1 MLYIGTDEGI
11 YRWFSGA
18 TWPIFHSL
26 QGRTI
31 VGLASPGGGLL
42 VALDS
47 AAKVWES
54 RNNGI
59 DWRSIPLPAG
69 AGRPTSLTLL
79 EGSEIVVATSRPLG
93 LFRRPFGLPS
103 GADAPQ
109 ALARARGMEDRI
121 IGGARNLAAK
131 VRGGTATATLRAPAL
146 QSFGWTALS
155 VPSAAAGAVPTA
167 VRLVTSHAGT
177 AYAAVAGAGLWASTD
192 LGASWSR
199 VAGLPD
205 EVYAVRFAS
214 GDKTIA
220 AGTGDGVWISGDG
233 GQTWT
238 DSSAGLEKVRQIRA
252 LEIKPGDPKSLL
264 AGCAPIGAGE
274 GPVADRAGL
283 RFALYE
289 SKDAGKTWKHVTRGF
304 PEALESD
311 SISDIRVMP
320 DDPTRAAVALAS
332 GEMWSTATD
341 GLWWEP
347 LVRRIRGARVLCAT
361 P

>member
-18 TWPIFHSL
+18 GWPIFHGL
-26 QGRTI
+26 QGRAI
-31 VGLASPGGGLL
+31 VGLASPGGGVL

-54 RNNGI
+54 ANNGI
-59 DWRSIPLPAG
+59 DWRSIPLPEG
-69 AGRPTSLTLL
+69 AGRPTSIALL
-79 EGSEIVVATSRPLG
+79 DGSEVVVATARPLG
-93 LFRRPFGLPS
+93 LFRRAFGLPS
-103 GADAPQ
+103 GADAPR

-121 IGGARNLAAK
+121 IGGAMNLAAR
-131 VRGGTATATLRAPAL
+131 VRGGTATATLERPPT
-146 QSFGWTALS
+146 QSFGWTAMS
-155 VPSAAAGAVPTA
+155 VPSTGSDLVPTA
-167 VRLVTSHAGT
+167 VRLVTGHAGT

-199 VAGLPD
+199 VPGLPD
-205 EVYAVRFAS
+205 EVHAVRFAS
-214 GDKTIA
+214 GGKTIA

-233 GQTWT
+233 GQTWA
-238 DSSAGLEKVRQIRA
+238 DSSVGLEKVRQVRA

-264 AGCAPIGAGE
+264 AGCAPMGAGE

-289 SKDAGKTWKHVTRGF
+289 SKDAGTTWKHVTRGF

-311 SISDIRVMP
+311 SIVDIRVMP
-320 DDPTRAAVALAS
+320 DDPTCAAVALAS

-347 LVRRIRGARVLCAT
+347 MARQIRGARVLCAT

>member
-1 MLYIGTDEGI
+1 MLYIGTDDGI

-18 TWPIFHSL
+18 GWPIFHAL
-26 QGRTI
+26 QGRAI
-31 VGLASPGGGLL
+31 VGLASPGGGLM
-42 VALDS
+42 VALDN

-59 DWRSIPLPAG
+59 DWRSIPLPEG
-69 AGRPTSLTLL
+69 AGRPTSLALL
-79 EGSEIVVATSRPLG
+79 DGSEIVVATSRPFG
-93 LFRRPFGLPS
+93 LLRRPFGLAS
-103 GADAPQ
+103 GADAPR

-121 IGGARNLAAK
+121 IGGAMSLAAR
-131 VRGGTATATLRAPAL
+131 VRGGTATATLERPAT
-146 QSFGWTALS
+146 QSFGWTAMS
-155 VPSAAAGAVPTA
+155 VPSTESDAIAV

-177 AYAAVAGAGLWASTD
+177 AYVAVAGAGLWASTD
-192 LGASWSR
+192 LGASWLR
-199 VAGLPD
+199 VPGLPD
-205 EVYAVRFAS
+205 EVHSLRFAS
-214 GDKTIA
+214 GGKTIA

-233 GQTWT
+233 GQTWA
-238 DSSAGLEKVRQIRA
+238 DSSVGLEKVRQVRA
-252 LEIKPGDPKSLL
+252 LEIKPGDPKSML

-311 SISDIRVMP
+311 SIVDIRTMP
-320 DDPTRAAVALAS
+320 DDPARAAVALAS

-347 LVRRIRGARVLCAT
+347 MARQIRGARVLCAT

>member
-18 TWPIFHSL
+18 NWPIFHSL
-26 QGRTI
+26 QGRAI
-31 VGLASPGGGLL
+31 LGLASPGGGLL
-42 VALDS
+42 VALDG

-59 DWRSIPLPAG
+59 DWRSIPLPDG
-69 AGRPTSLTLL
+69 AGRPTSLALL

-93 LFRRPFGLPS
+93 LYRRPFGLPS
-103 GADAPQ
+103 GADAPR

-121 IGGARNLAAK
+121 INGARSLAVR
-131 VRGGTATATLRAPAL
+131 VRGGSTATLERRAS
-146 QSFGWTALS
+146 QSFGWTSMS
-155 VPSAAAGAVPTA
+155 VPSAELGVVPPA
-167 VRLVTSHAGT
+167 VRLLTAHAGT
-177 AYAAVAGAGLWASTD
+177 TYAAVAGAGLWSSAD

-199 VAGLPD
+199 VPGLPE

-214 GDKTIA
+214 GGKTIA
-220 AGTGDGVWISGDG
+220 AGTGNGVWISGDG
-233 GQTWT
+233 GQTWA
-238 DSSAGLEKVRQIRA
+238 DSSAGLEKVRQVRA
-252 LEIKPGDPKSLL
+252 LEIKPDDPKNLL
-264 AGCAPIGAGE
+264 AGCAPVGAGE

-311 SISDIRVMP
+311 SIADIRVMP
-320 DDPTRAAVALAS
+320 DDPGCAAIALAS
-332 GEMWSTATD
+332 GEMWSTSTD

-347 LVRRIRGARVLCAT
+347 LARQIRGARVLCAT